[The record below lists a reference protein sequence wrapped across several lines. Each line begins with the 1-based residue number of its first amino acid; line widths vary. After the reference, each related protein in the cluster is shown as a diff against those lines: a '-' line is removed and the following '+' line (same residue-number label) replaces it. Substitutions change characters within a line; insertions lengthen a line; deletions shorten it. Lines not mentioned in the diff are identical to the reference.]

1 MTVTIGWWAIPL
13 LATLVLFGWATW
25 RRSDEDRHGDYDF
38 AFWVPAAARLAAAIV
53 GSLVAWLIW
62 SLAR

>member
-13 LATLVLFGWATW
+13 LITLALFGWA
-25 RRSDEDRHGDYDF
+25 RFPRPDEDRSGDYDF
-38 AFWVPAAARLAAAIV
+38 AFWLPAAARYAAAIV
-53 GSLVAWLIW
+53 GSLLAWLIW